1 MENYI
6 VRIYRRDETDPDKLS
21 GTFESVENE
30 TRNAFT
36 SLNSLI
42 DLLIPKCRNHTC
54 RDKPN
59 NDQRAQIPEP
69 IPVETNYVKNMRIN
83 NAK

>member
-6 VRIYRRDETDPDKLS
+6 VRIYRRDETDPDKMA

-36 SLNSLI
+36 SLGSLI
-42 DLLIPKCRNHTC
+42 DLLTPKRGT
-54 RDKPN
+54 RTGLGTSDKN
-59 NDQRAQIPEP
+59 EFTQVTEP
-69 IPVETNYVKNMRIN
+69 ATL
-83 NAK
+83 AD